1 MVTPMSDVFDEQSP
15 QTLRQIRLD
24 TLVRLRWLAV
34 LGQTAALLVVYDGL
48 EIDVPIWACLAVIG
62 IYASVNV
69 ALRLRFRWNQRLEPQ
84 QAACLLAL
92 DIIEL
97 AVLLYLTGG
106 LENPFSFLLAG
117 PVLISAS
124 TLPKQMTLILGG
136 LVFVCATILMFSHYQ
151 LQWPD
156 YPQAWPE
163 EEQHLG
169 MPPLYMIG
177 VWISLML
184 AIGYISI
191 YAWQITEESRQLSE
205 ALAATELVLAREHYL
220 TQLDGLAAAAA
231 HELGTPLSTILLVA
245 RELERQIEERQI
257 EPDSRTAEDIRLLR
271 EQAQRCRII
280 LGKLTELPAPG
291 EPFERMRLSA
301 LIEEVVAP
309 NRGDDGVAIDVEIAR
324 DDPHEP
330 VGARNPAVL
339 YGLGNIL
346 ENAVDFARTRVEVK
360 ATWTDENVVVE
371 VNDDGS
377 GFPPEIID
385 RMGEPYVTS
394 ERGRRMRGREMPGLG
409 LGFFIA
415 KTLLARSGAKISLK
429 NKQFP
434 QRGAIVLVRWNR
446 DDFERPLI
454 SYPPDDTISGIES
467 EQDTGQPD
475 AGRPGEGHAGA
486 NLHLS
491 SHPIVGSG
499 TGDHESDKSE
509 TPPLAE
515 TH

>member
-1 MVTPMSDVFDEQSP
+1 MSDVFDEQAP
-15 QTLRQIRLD
+15 QTLRHIRLD

-34 LGQTAALLVVYDGL
+34 LGQTAAVLVVYDGFDF
-48 EIDVPIWACLAVIG
+48 DVPFWACLAVIA
-62 IYASVNV
+62 IYAAVNV
-69 ALRLRFRWNQRLEPQ
+69 ALRIRFRWNQRLEPH
-84 QAACLLAL
+84 QAAWLLAL

-117 PVLISAS
+117 PVLISAAA
-124 TLPKQMTLILGG
+124 LPKQMTLILGG
-136 LVFVCATILMFSHYQ
+136 LVFICATILMLTHYP
-151 LQWPD
+151 LPWPD
-156 YPQAWPE
+156 YPLPWPE

-169 MPPLYMIG
+169 IPRLYMIG

-231 HELGTPLSTILLVA
+231 HELGTPLSTILVVA
-245 RELERQIEERQI
+245 RELEHQVEERQI
-257 EPDSRTAEDIRLLR
+257 EPDSRFAEDIRLLR
-271 EQAQRCRII
+271 EQAQRCRVI

-291 EPFERMRLSA
+291 EPFERMKLSA

-309 NRGDDGVAIDVEIAR
+309 NRGDGVAIDVEIAR
-324 DDPHEP
+324 DDPNEP

-346 ENAVDFARTRVEVK
+346 ENAVDFARSRVEIK

-434 QRGAIVLVRWNR
+434 QRGAIVRVSWQR

-454 SYPPDDTISGIES
+454 SQPPDDTISSVDARWDGEQPETS
-467 EQDTGQPD
+467 EPGACAHHDVSSQPLAGPRTGSP
-475 AGRPGEGHAGA
+475 
-486 NLHLS
+486 
-491 SHPIVGSG
+491 
-499 TGDHESDKSE
+499 ESDKSE
-509 TPPLAE
+509 RPPLAE
-515 TH
+515 IH

>member
-1 MVTPMSDVFDEQSP
+1 MSEVFNEQTP
-15 QTLRQIRLD
+15 QTLRHIRLD

-34 LGQTAALLVVYDGL
+34 LGQTAAVLVVYDGFDF
-48 EIDVPIWACLAVIG
+48 EVPFWACLGVIA

-69 ALRLRFRWNQRLEPQ
+69 ALRLRFRWNQRLEPHE
-84 QAACLLAL
+84 AARLLAL
-92 DIIEL
+92 DIVEL

-106 LENPFSFLLAG
+106 LQNPFSFLLAG
-117 PVLISAS
+117 PVLISAAA
-124 TLPKQMTLILGG
+124 LPKRMTLLLGV
-136 LVFVCATILMFSHYQ
+136 LVFICATILVRFY
-151 LQWPD
+151 
-156 YPQAWPE
+156 YPLPWPE
-163 EEQHLG
+163 EEPLEI
-169 MPPLYMIG
+169 PRLYMIG
-177 VWISLML
+177 VWLSLVL

-191 YAWQITEESRQLSE
+191 YAWQITEESRQLSD

-231 HELGTPLSTILLVA
+231 HELGTPLSTILVVA
-245 RELERQIEERQI
+245 RELEREIEA
-257 EPDSRTAEDIRLLR
+257 DSRFAEDIRLLR
-271 EQAQRCRII
+271 EQAQRCRVI

-291 EPFERMRLSA
+291 EPFERMKLSA

-309 NRGDDGVAIDVEIAR
+309 HRGAGVAIDVEIAR
-324 DDPHEP
+324 DDPSEP

-346 ENAVDFARTRVEVK
+346 ENAVDFARERVQVT
-360 ATWTDENVVVE
+360 AMWTDDNVVVE

-385 RMGEPYVTS
+385 RMGEPYITS

-434 QRGAIVLVRWNR
+434 QRGAIVRVRWKR

-454 SYPPDDTISGIES
+454 SQPPDNTISGVE
-467 EQDTGQPD
+467 TGEEAGSLSQPEVVSGS
-475 AGRPGEGHAGA
+475 AG
-486 NLHLS
+486 
-491 SHPIVGSG
+491 
-499 TGDHESDKSE
+499 SDKSE

-515 TH
+515 IH

>member
-1 MVTPMSDVFDEQSP
+1 MSDIFDEQTP
-15 QTLRQIRLD
+15 QTLRHIRLD

-34 LGQTAALLVVYDGL
+34 LGQTAAVLVVYDGFDF
-48 EIDVPIWACLAVIG
+48 EVPFWACLGVIA

-69 ALRLRFRWNQRLEPQ
+69 ALRLRFRWNQRLEPH
-84 QAACLLAL
+84 QAARLLAL
-92 DIIEL
+92 DIVEL

-106 LENPFSFLLAG
+106 LQNPFSFLLAG
-117 PVLISAS
+117 PVLISAAA
-124 TLPKQMTLILGG
+124 LPKRMTLILGG
-136 LVFVCATILMFSHYQ
+136 LVFICGTILVRFY
-151 LQWPD
+151 
-156 YPQAWPE
+156 YPLPWPE
-163 EEQHLG
+163 EEPLEI
-169 MPPLYMIG
+169 PRLYMIG

-191 YAWQITEESRQLSE
+191 YAWQITEESRQLSD

-231 HELGTPLSTILLVA
+231 HELGTPLSTILVVA
-245 RELERQIEERQI
+245 RELEREI
-257 EPDSRTAEDIRLLR
+257 EPDSRFAEDIRLLR
-271 EQAQRCRII
+271 EQAQRCRVI

-291 EPFERMRLSA
+291 EPFERMKLSA

-309 NRGDDGVAIDVEIAR
+309 NRGVGVAIEVEITR
-324 DDPHEP
+324 DDPDEP

-346 ENAVDFARTRVEVK
+346 ENAVDFARERVDVK
-360 ATWTDENVVVE
+360 ATWTEEDVAVE

-415 KTLLARSGAKISLK
+415 KTLLARSGARISLK

-434 QRGAIVLVRWNR
+434 QRGAIVRVRWNR
-446 DDFERPLI
+446 ADFERPLI
-454 SYPPDDTISGIES
+454 SQPPDDTIFGGEADGS
-467 EQDTGQPD
+467 D
-475 AGRPGEGHAGA
+475 AGEQCNALSQPSINSASGGA
-486 NLHLS
+486 
-491 SHPIVGSG
+491 
-499 TGDHESDKSE
+499 DKSE
-509 TPPLAE
+509 KPPLAE
-515 TH
+515 IH

>member
-1 MVTPMSDVFDEQSP
+1 MSEIFDEQAP
-15 QTLRQIRLD
+15 QTLRHIRLD

-34 LGQTAALLVVYDGL
+34 LGQTAAVLVVYDGFDF
-48 EIDVPIWACLAVIG
+48 DVPFWACLAVIA

-69 ALRLRFRWNQRLEPQ
+69 ALRLQFRWNQRLEPH
-84 QAACLLAL
+84 QAARLLAL

-97 AVLLYLTGG
+97 AVLLFLTGG
-106 LENPFSFLLAG
+106 LQNPFSFLLAG
-117 PVLISAS
+117 PVLISAAA
-124 TLPKQMTLILGG
+124 LPMRMTLILGG
-136 LVFVCATILMFSHYQ
+136 LVFICATILVLSY
-151 LQWPD
+151 
-156 YPQAWPE
+156 YPLPWPE
-163 EEQHLG
+163 EEPLEI
-169 MPPLYMIG
+169 PRLYMIG

-191 YAWQITEESRQLSE
+191 YAWQITEESRQLSD

-231 HELGTPLSTILLVA
+231 HELGTPLSTILVVA
-245 RELERQIEERQI
+245 RELERDI
-257 EPDSRTAEDIRLLR
+257 EPDSRFAEDIRLLR
-271 EQAQRCRII
+271 EQAQRCRVI

-291 EPFERMRLSA
+291 EPFERMKLSA

-309 NRGDDGVAIDVEIAR
+309 HRGAGVAIEVEIAR
-324 DDPHEP
+324 DDPAEP

-346 ENAVDFARTRVEVK
+346 ENAVDFARDRVEVK
-360 ATWTDENVVVE
+360 AAWTDENVVVE

-385 RMGEPYVTS
+385 RMGEPYITS

-434 QRGAIVLVRWNR
+434 QRGAIVRVRWKR
-446 DDFERPLI
+446 PDFERPLI
-454 SYPPDDTISGIES
+454 SLSPDDTISGREMDEQREALSQPPVVPES
-467 EQDTGQPD
+467 G
-475 AGRPGEGHAGA
+475 G
-486 NLHLS
+486 
-491 SHPIVGSG
+491 
-499 TGDHESDKSE
+499 GDKRE

-515 TH
+515 IH

>member
-1 MVTPMSDVFDEQSP
+1 MSDVFDEQTP
-15 QTLRQIRLD
+15 QSLRHIRLD

-34 LGQTAALLVVYDGL
+34 LGQTAAVLVVSDGFDL
-48 EIDVPIWACLAVIG
+48 EVPFWACLAVIAA
-62 IYASVNV
+62 YASVNV
-69 ALRLRFRWNQRLEPQ
+69 ALRLRFRWNQRLEPH
-84 QAACLLAL
+84 QAAWLLAL

-106 LENPFSFLLAG
+106 LQNPFSFLLAG
-117 PVLISAS
+117 PVLISAAA
-124 TLPKQMTLILGG
+124 LPKRMTLILGG
-136 LVFVCATILMFSHYQ
+136 LVFICATVLVLYHYP
-151 LQWPD
+151 LP
-156 YPQAWPE
+156 WPE
-163 EEQHLG
+163 EE
-169 MPPLYMIG
+169 PIDIPRAYMIG

-191 YAWQITEESRQLSE
+191 YAWQITEESRQLSD

-231 HELGTPLSTILLVA
+231 HELGTPLSTILVVA
-245 RELERQIEERQI
+245 RELERETS
-257 EPDSRTAEDIRLLR
+257 PDSRFAEDIRLLR
-271 EQAQRCRII
+271 EQAQRCRVI

-291 EPFERMRLSA
+291 EPFERMKLSA

-309 NRGDDGVAIDVEIAR
+309 NRGAGVAIEVEIAG
-324 DDPHEP
+324 DDPNEP
-330 VGARNPAVL
+330 VGARNPAIL

-346 ENAVDFARTRVEVK
+346 ENAVDFARERVEVQ
-360 ATWTDENVVVE
+360 ATWTDEDVVVE

-415 KTLLARSGAKISLK
+415 KTLLARSGARISLK

-434 QRGAIVLVRWNR
+434 QRGAIVRVRWKR
-446 DDFERPLI
+446 TDFERPLI
-454 SYPPDDTISGIES
+454 SPPPDDTVFGAEEEPEAG
-467 EQDTGQPD
+467 EQRGAFTQPPAIPD
-475 AGRPGEGHAGA
+475 SDGA
-486 NLHLS
+486 
-491 SHPIVGSG
+491 
-499 TGDHESDKSE
+499 DKSE
-509 TPPLAE
+509 KPPLAE
-515 TH
+515 IH

>member
-1 MVTPMSDVFDEQSP
+1 MSEVFDEQTP
-15 QTLRQIRLD
+15 QTLRHIRLD

-34 LGQTAALLVVYDGL
+34 LGQTAAVLIVHDGFDF
-48 EIDVPIWACLAVIG
+48 EVPFWACLGVIA

-69 ALRLRFRWNQRLEPQ
+69 ALRLRFRWNQRLEPHE
-84 QAACLLAL
+84 AARLLAL
-92 DIIEL
+92 DIVEL

-106 LENPFSFLLAG
+106 LQNPFSFLLAG
-117 PVLISAS
+117 PVLISAAA
-124 TLPKQMTLILGG
+124 LPKRMTLLLGV
-136 LVFVCATILMFSHYQ
+136 LVFVCATILVRFY
-151 LQWPD
+151 
-156 YPQAWPE
+156 YPLPWPE
-163 EEQHLG
+163 EEPLEI
-169 MPPLYMIG
+169 PRLYMIG
-177 VWISLML
+177 VWLSLVL

-191 YAWQITEESRQLSE
+191 YAWQITEESRQLSD

-231 HELGTPLSTILLVA
+231 HELGTPLSTILVVA
-245 RELERQIEERQI
+245 RELERETEA
-257 EPDSRTAEDIRLLR
+257 DSRFAEDIRLLR
-271 EQAQRCRII
+271 EQAQRCRVI

-291 EPFERMRLSA
+291 EPFERMKLSA

-309 NRGDDGVAIDVEIAR
+309 HRGAGVAIEVEIVR
-324 DDPHEP
+324 DDPNEP

-346 ENAVDFARTRVEVK
+346 ENAVDFARERVQVT
-360 ATWTDENVVVE
+360 AAWTDDNVVVE

-385 RMGEPYVTS
+385 RMGEPYITS

-434 QRGAIVLVRWNR
+434 QRGAIVRVRWKR

-454 SYPPDDTISGIES
+454 SQPPDSTICSAE
-467 EQDTGQPD
+467 ED
-475 AGRPGEGHAGA
+475 GEGDA
-486 NLHLS
+486 LS
-491 SHPIVGSG
+491 QPLVASKSG
-499 TGDHESDKSE
+499 KSE

-515 TH
+515 IH